1 MGGHRTTITNKLRKK
16 SMPQLKPQTMLPTSR
31 ARALKK
37 LGLTEEDVHLS
48 KKLFSEMS
56 SSAKTPPTKTPC
68 NSTKAER
75 LLGYNATRLK
85 RAKALR
91 LLGAT
96 EDDVEL
102 ECAKNLGSLGQ
113 GARRR
118 SFVMEMDKG
127 RSRLHRRL
135 SLGNTCTH
143 RRTFFGAGRATSSRR
158 KKEMSGGGERRDR
171 SKTLPHSRR
180 RRGSSSSIS
189 SSSCGGRSKSR
200 RYTQ

>member
-1 MGGHRTTITNKLRKK
+1 
-16 SMPQLKPQTMLPTSR
+16 MLQTSR

-48 KKLFSEMS
+48 KKLFSEIS
-56 SSAKTPPTKTPC
+56 SSAATSTKTPC
-68 NSTKAER
+68 STKAER
-75 LLGYNATRLK
+75 LLGYNQTRLK

-118 SFVMEMDKG
+118 SFIVEMDKG
-127 RSRLHRRL
+127 RSSSRLHRRL
-135 SLGNTCTH
+135 SLGNTQ
-143 RRTFFGAGRATSSRR
+143 RRTFFGAGRASRR
-158 KKEMSGGGERRDR
+158 KKEVSGGGRRDR

-180 RRGSSSSIS
+180 RRGSSSSL
-189 SSSCGGRSKSR
+189 SSSCGGGSTAGSMGR